1 MLPAV
6 LVLRVILP
14 NFQIGS
20 YKVMGDL
27 GRGIDSTSLY
37 GVCSFAQDFYIG
49 KTGWHESHS
58 HSRRAER
65 GKRVTEA
72 HCTALAQPWHSDGSA
87 AFPPSSPCCMGA
99 LRQLSL
105 APHLSHKLLP
115 K

>member
-72 HCTALAQPWHSDGSA
+72 HCTALAQRWLSSISTLFSLLYGSTETA
-87 AFPPSSPCCMGA
+87 QPCPPFISQTPTY
-99 LRQLSL
+99 L
-105 APHLSHKLLP
+105 K
-115 K
+115 